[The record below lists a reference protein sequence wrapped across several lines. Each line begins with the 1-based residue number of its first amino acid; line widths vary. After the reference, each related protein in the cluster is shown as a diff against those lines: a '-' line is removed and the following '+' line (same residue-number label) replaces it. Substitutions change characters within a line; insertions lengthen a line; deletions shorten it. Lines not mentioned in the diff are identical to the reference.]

1 MSIERIEE
9 KKPNDSKNRE
19 SLESPVELLAPAG
32 NLEKLTMALQ
42 YGADAIY
49 MAGGRFGLRAYA
61 GNFTTE
67 QMEKA
72 ITLAHSQGKKAYI
85 TVNIFAHNKDLLGLD
100 EYLREIEA
108 IGADA
113 IIVSDPGVFAIAR
126 RTVPNMPIHISTQAN
141 VTNVEAARFWSDL
154 GAERIVLARELSL
167 QEIREIQ
174 EEVDVELE
182 VFIHGAM
189 CMSYSGRCLI
199 SDYLTGRK
207 ANQGEC
213 TQACRWKYAL
223 QEEQRPGMYMP
234 IEEDERGSYI
244 FNARDLCLLADI
256 PALIESGIKSFK
268 IEGRMKSVHY
278 VSTVTQVY
286 RRAIDS
292 YYKKKA
298 EGKAYQVDRA
308 WWDELS
314 KISHRPYTRGFL
326 YGPPGQEPDVAYN
339 REYDFVGVVRHYDE
353 ANQRVQVEVR
363 NRILLGDILEFT
375 GPNKANFL
383 TVANEIWDEEN
394 QPIDQAPRP
403 HQLIWLKS
411 RFPLAPLDMVRRPK
425 GSGEEEFLKVR
436 IDPSH
441 IFHLDIILEGFGHLG
456 VPTTVDRQSGIVLIR
471 TTKDTRPE
479 VIKILETL
487 PWPAQLFED
496 PSKTKPS

>member
-1 MSIERIEE
+1 MSI
-9 KKPNDSKNRE
+9 
-19 SLESPVELLAPAG
+19 ELLAPAG
-32 NLEKLTMALQ
+32 NLEKLTMALH
-42 YGADAIY
+42 YGADALY
-49 MAGGRFGLRAYA
+49 MAGERFGLRAYA

-67 QMEKA
+67 QMSKGIAE
-72 ITLAHSQGKKAYI
+72 AHKQGKKAYV
-85 TVNIFAHNKDLLGLD
+85 TVNIFAHNKDLQGLD
-100 EYLREIEA
+100 DYLRELEA

-126 RTVPNMPIHISTQAN
+126 RTVPNLPIHISTQAN
-141 VTNVEAARFWSDL
+141 VTNLEAARFWAEQ
-154 GAERIVLARELSL
+154 GAERIVLARELTL
-167 QEIREIQ
+167 AEIKEIHEQ
-174 EEVDVELE
+174 VNVELE
-182 VFIHGAM
+182 VFVHGAM

-223 QEEQRPGMYMP
+223 MEEQRPGMYMP

-244 FNARDLCLLADI
+244 FNARDLCLLEDI
-256 PALIESGIKSFK
+256 PALIESGVKSFK

-278 VSTVTQVY
+278 VATVTQVY

-292 YYKKKA
+292 YYKRKA
-298 EGKAYQVDRA
+298 EGKEYKVDRA
-308 WWDELS
+308 WWDELG

-326 YGPPGQEPDVAYN
+326 HGPPGQEPDVAYN
-339 REYDFVGVVRHYDE
+339 REYDFVGLVRQYDE
-353 ANQRVQVEVR
+353 KNKRVQVEVR
-363 NRILLGDILEFT
+363 NRILLGDILEFS
-375 GPNKANFL
+375 GPDKAAFL
-383 TVANEIWDEEN
+383 TVANEMWDEEEKA
-394 QPIDQAPRP
+394 IEQAPRP

-411 RFPLAPLDMVRRPK
+411 RFPLDQLDMVRRPK
-425 GSGEEEFLKVR
+425 GSGEEEYLKVR

-441 IFHLDIILEGFGHLG
+441 IFYLDIILEGFGHLG

-487 PWPAQLFED
+487 PWPTQLYNSNE
-496 PSKTKPS
+496 P